1 MKQKLEQAILQQDI
15 PEIESCLTRYEACN
29 PTDFDLF
36 SYKISLALLKE
47 DFQTAYE
54 LAKTAITLNPFDVE
68 ANYNFMICAR
78 ELEQY
83 TAAYQSFLLIRLIQK
98 RCVVPVVD
106 NETLAAWEQEFQ
118 TLATQ
123 NPDLKDEFS
132 RIDQIHHYAMQD
144 PFKNYDDS
152 LCGKVLT
159 CYNGQQYYVGLAD
172 NWYEAY
178 FNFSYLKDPVHTKWE
193 LFPVAAISTEY
204 DVPADLGKV
213 LVPVCLN
220 YDVTQEDTNYILDAA
235 NAPTKFYLES
245 AYEKYSYLP
254 IENGA
259 RLRTDY
265 PAVFGSPIPLAQPD
279 TKGRKKL
286 VLSIFIDSFNYY
298 LIKDLGLETLMPETY
313 RYFSKGIICDNYYAG
328 SEWTLPSIATYWT
341 GKHSSHHMNLMEDYR
356 FDFMKDS
363 KVLAEY
369 FHDAGYVTAK
379 IGGNDAVTPWQG
391 YIRGI
396 DRFTYQ
402 YSSQAYRTKEV
413 ISDVI
418 QQIET
423 FQDACQYI
431 WFDFLDLHDIA
442 GGFMCSLPV
451 QSRLPLATR
460 YIDNDITTTVKQSFS
475 PNRREIYIQQLRELD
490 FYLGILY
497 QYLERNYKDDEI
509 IVSLFSDHGTAFMVE
524 DGKPFLSEQR
534 INVPFML
541 RGGNLSPQIS
551 DEMIETADYAA
562 ILCKLAGIPYHFEG
576 TDANLPLTF
585 GGKQE
590 RDYTFSQNIFPG
602 DPYRA
607 ALHGKDFH
615 FYMDSTI
622 PVSPDLRID
631 LTDRK
636 CLLTDAEG
644 QPVQDEALIKKYEAV
659 IKKDLSSFD
668 LSFQIRNFL

>member
-15 PEIESCLTRYEACN
+15 PEIESCLKCYEACN
-29 PTDFDLF
+29 PTDFDLY

-47 DFQTAYE
+47 DFQSAYE
-54 LAKTAITLNPFDVE
+54 LAKTAITLNPFDLE

-78 ELEQY
+78 ELEDY
-83 TAAYQSFLLIRLIQK
+83 AAAYRSFLLIRLVQK
-98 RCVVPVVD
+98 RCEVPVVD

-118 TLATQ
+118 MLAAK
-123 NPDLKDEFS
+123 NSDLKDEFTH
-132 RIDQIHHYAMQD
+132 IDQNHRYAMQD

-193 LFPVAAISTEY
+193 LFPVAAISTDY

-220 YDVTQEDTNYILDAA
+220 YDLTQEDTNYIIDAA

-259 RLRTDY
+259 KLRTDY

-313 RYFSKGIICDNYYAG
+313 RYFSKGIICNNYYAG

-341 GKHSSHHMNLMEDYR
+341 GKHSGHHMNLMEDYR
-356 FDFMKDS
+356 FDFMKDA

-402 YSSQAYRTKEV
+402 YSSQSYRAKEV
-413 ISDVI
+413 VSDVI

-423 FQDACQYI
+423 FKDACQYI

-460 YIDNDITTTVKQSFS
+460 YIDNDIITTVKQSYS

-497 QYLERNYKDDEI
+497 QYLERNYKDEEI
-509 IVSLFSDHGTAFMVE
+509 IISLFSDHGTAFMVE
-524 DGKPFLSEQR
+524 DEKPFLSEQR

-541 RGGNLSPQIS
+541 RGGNLSPQVS
-551 DEMIETADYAA
+551 DEMIETTDYAA

-607 ALHGKDFH
+607 ALHGKNFH
-615 FYMDSTI
+615 FYMDSTV

-631 LTDRK
+631 LTNRN
-636 CLLTDAEG
+636 CLLTDSEG
-644 QPVQDEALIKKYEAV
+644 HPIQDEVLMKKYES
-659 IKKDLSSFD
+659 IIEEEISHLLIYSP
-668 LSFQIRNFL
+668 I

>member
-15 PEIESCLTRYEACN
+15 PEIEACLTRYEACN

-47 DFQTAYE
+47 DFQAAYD

-68 ANYNFMICAR
+68 ANYNFMVCAR
-78 ELEQY
+78 SLGKY
-83 TAAYQSFLLIRLIQK
+83 AVAYQSFLMIQFVQM
-98 RCVVPVVD
+98 RYRITVIND
-106 NETLAAWEQEFQ
+106 ETLAVWEQEFQ
-118 TLATQ
+118 ILAAEDT
-123 NPDLKDEFS
+123 DLENEFS
-132 RIDQIHHYAMQD
+132 RIEQNHRYAILD
-144 PFKNYDDS
+144 PFKNYQES
-152 LCGKVLT
+152 LCGKILT
-159 CYNGQQYYVGLAD
+159 CYNGQQYYIGLAD
-172 NWYEAY
+172 NWYESY
-178 FNFSYLKDPVHTKWE
+178 FNFSFIKDPIHAKCE
-193 LFPVAAISTEY
+193 LFPIADISTKY
-204 DVPADLGKV
+204 DIPADLGKV
-213 LVPVCLN
+213 LVPICLN
-220 YDVTQEDTNYILDAA
+220 YDLTQKDSNYITDAA
-235 NAPTKFYLES
+235 KDPTKFYRES
-245 AYEKYSYLP
+245 AREKYCYLP
-254 IENGA
+254 VENGTA
-259 RLRTDY
+259 LRTAY
-265 PAVFGSPIPLAQPD
+265 PTVFGTPIPLTHPD
-279 TKGRKKL
+279 ANGRKKL

-298 LIKDLGLETLMPETY
+298 LVKDLGLETLMPETF
-313 RYFSKGIICDNYYAG
+313 RYFSKGIICNNYYSG

-363 KVLAEY
+363 KVLSEY

-396 DRFTYQ
+396 DRFTHQ

-423 FQDACQYI
+423 FKDACQYI

-451 QSRLPLATR
+451 QSRLPLAAR
-460 YIDNDITTTVKQSFS
+460 HIDNDITTTVKQSFS

-497 QYLERNYKDDEI
+497 QYLERNYKDEEI

-534 INVPFML
+534 VNVPFML
-541 RGGNLSPQIS
+541 RCSNLSPRVS
-551 DEMIETADYAA
+551 DELIETADYTA

-631 LTDRK
+631 LTGRK
-636 CLLTDAEG
+636 CLLTDTKG
-644 QPVQDEALIKKYEAV
+644 HPVQDEVLMKKYEAI
-659 IKKDLSSFD
+659 IKKEIAHL
-668 LSFQIRNFL
+668 LIYPLAGN